1 MEHSKWII
9 VLLLFILSFLIYLPA
24 LENSFVWDD
33 DVYVVK
39 NVRIHSLSVKSLA
52 WMATGFDAGNWHP
65 LTWFSHALDCT
76 FWGLDSGKHHLTNL
90 ILHGLNTALVFILIV
105 TLLSRIASP
114 ARDASWN
121 LIAGGVTA
129 LLFGLHPLHVESVAW
144 VAERKD
150 LLCAFFFILTTWSYT
165 WYVFSPVKRRR
176 RMWYGITLIL
186 FVLALMSKPM
196 AVTLPFI
203 LLLLDGYPF
212 NRFTFNFSKSNLSV
226 LIEKVPFLVL
236 SICSGILTLLAQH
249 SGGAIRTLEQLTL
262 DARLLNALRV
272 LMFYLGKMGFPYTL
286 VPFYPVTV
294 VSHWEYLF
302 YGILVALITGLC
314 VRMAVKK
321 KYVWLVVWSY
331 YLITL
336 LPVLGIIQVGGQLA
350 ADRYT
355 YLPSLG
361 PFLLVGVI
369 TAWTWE
375 RASFS
380 RFNRSFKG
388 LILIC
393 IFLMVLAGAFLTR
406 QQIEVWRNPES
417 LWGRVNG
424 VFPGVV
430 QEAYFNLGVYYNDN
444 GRAGE
449 AIEQFKKAIEINP
462 RYAMAHNNLGI
473 AYTKNGM
480 LNEAVYEYEQALAIN
495 PRHAKAHY
503 NLGVIYF
510 RQGDFD
516 RAMVKFKDAIA
527 LNPNYTEAHY
537 NLGNTY
543 DKKGL
548 WDNAITEHKK
558 AIALNPRHAMAYNNL
573 AVIYC
578 YRKGDLKLAAD
589 YCKRAI
595 KLGYEVHPV
604 LLEALKSHL

>member
-1 MEHSKWII
+1 MHCKWII
-9 VLLLFILSFLIYLPA
+9 ILLLFILSFFIYLPA
-24 LENSFVWDD
+24 LENGFVWDD

-39 NVRIHSLSVKSLA
+39 NVRIHSLSAKSLT

-76 FWGLDSGKHHLTNL
+76 LWGLDSGKHHLTNL

-114 ARDASWN
+114 ARDTSWN
-121 LIAGGVTA
+121 IIAGGVTA

-150 LLCAFFFILTTWSYT
+150 LLCAFFFILTTWAYT
-165 WYVFSPVKRRR
+165 CYVFSPVKRRR

-196 AVTLPFI
+196 AVTLPFVF
-203 LLLLDGYPF
+203 LLLDGYPF
-212 NRFTFNFSKSNLSV
+212 NRFKFNFSKSNLSV
-226 LIEKVPFLVL
+226 LIEKLPFLVL

-272 LMFYLGKMGFPYTL
+272 LMFYLGKMIFPYKL

-302 YGILVALITGLC
+302 YGILVALITSLC

-336 LPVLGIIQVGGQLA
+336 LQVLGIIQVGGQLA

-380 RFNRSFKG
+380 RFNQAFKG
-388 LILIC
+388 LILIS

-430 QEAYFNLGVYYNDN
+430 REAYFNLGVYYNDN

-480 LNEAVYEYEQALAIN
+480 LDKAIYEYEQALAIN

-503 NLGVIYF
+503 NLGVVYF
-510 RQGDFD
+510 SQGNFD

-558 AIALNPRHAMAYNNL
+558 AIAINPRHAMAYNNL

>member
-1 MEHSKWII
+1 
-9 VLLLFILSFLIYLPA
+9 
-24 LENSFVWDD
+24 
-33 DVYVVK
+33 
-39 NVRIHSLSVKSLA
+39 
-52 WMATGFDAGNWHP
+52 
-65 LTWFSHALDCT
+65 
-76 FWGLDSGKHHLTNL
+76 
-90 ILHGLNTALVFILIV
+90 
-105 TLLSRIASP
+105 
-114 ARDASWN
+114 
-121 LIAGGVTA
+121 
-129 LLFGLHPLHVESVAW
+129 
-144 VAERKD
+144 
-150 LLCAFFFILTTWSYT
+150 
-165 WYVFSPVKRRR
+165 
-176 RMWYGITLIL
+176 
-186 FVLALMSKPM
+186 
-196 AVTLPFI
+196 
-203 LLLLDGYPF
+203 
-212 NRFTFNFSKSNLSV
+212 
-226 LIEKVPFLVL
+226 
-236 SICSGILTLLAQH
+236 
-249 SGGAIRTLEQLTL
+249 
-262 DARLLNALRV
+262 
-272 LMFYLGKMGFPYTL
+272 
-286 VPFYPVTV
+286 
-294 VSHWEYLF
+294 
-302 YGILVALITGLC
+302 
-314 VRMAVKK
+314 
-321 KYVWLVVWSY
+321 
-331 YLITL
+331 

-380 RFNRSFKG
+380 RFNQAFKG
-388 LILIC
+388 LILIS

-406 QQIEVWRNPES
+406 QQIGVWRNPES

-430 QEAYFNLGVYYNDN
+430 REAYFNLGVYYNDN

-473 AYTKNGM
+473 AYTKIGM
-480 LNEAVYEYEQALAIN
+480 LDEAVYEYEQALAIN

-503 NLGVIYF
+503 NLGVVYF

-516 RAMVKFKDAIA
+516 RAMVKFKDAIVI
-527 LNPNYTEAHY
+527 NPNYTEAHY

-558 AIALNPRHAMAYNNL
+558 AIAINPRHAMAYNNL

-578 YRKGDLKLAAD
+578 YRKGDLKLAAE

-604 LLEALKSHL
+604 LLEALKAYL